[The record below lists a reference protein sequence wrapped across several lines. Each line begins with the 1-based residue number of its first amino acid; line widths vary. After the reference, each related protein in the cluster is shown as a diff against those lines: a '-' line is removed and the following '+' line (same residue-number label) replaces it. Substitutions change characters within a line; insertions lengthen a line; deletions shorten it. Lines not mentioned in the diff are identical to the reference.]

1 MMKVPRAPFMG
12 LIGRLVTV
20 EAFQVIH
27 FAQFQGGGR
36 LIGFGHVIFRGLEI
50 IPVPLI
56 VKDGGLVN
64 YFPVGVDRDR
74 MALFT
79 SPGRRDCL
87 PGSEHGTAA

>member
-1 MMKVPRAPFMG
+1 MG
-12 LIGRLVTV
+12 LIGGLVTV

-27 FAQFQGGGR
+27 FAQVQGGCR
-36 LIGFGHVIFRGLEI
+36 LIGFGHVVFRGLEI

-64 YFPVGVDRDR
+64 HLPVGVDRDR

-87 PGSEHGTAA
+87 PGRKHGTAA

>member
-1 MMKVPRAPFMG
+1 MMIAPLAPFMG
-12 LIGRLVTV
+12 LIGGLVTV

-36 LIGFGHVIFRGLEI
+36 LIGFGHVVCRGLEI

-56 VKDGGLVN
+56 VKNGRLVN
-64 YFPVGVDRDR
+64 HLPVGVDRDR

-79 SPGRRDCL
+79 SPGRGDCL
-87 PGSEHGTAA
+87 PCRKHGTAA